1 MSDIKEEDKVFVY
14 TDGACSG
21 NPGPGGWGALL
32 IYKGHEKTL
41 SGYEEDTTNNRMELT
56 AAIKGLQAL
65 TRPCHVVLTTDSRY
79 VQQGIMNWLEGWI
92 RKNWKTANNKPV
104 SNQDLWRL
112 LMAERDRH
120 LSVDW
125 CWVKGHAGHRE
136 NEIVD
141 ELATNA
147 IKQAR
152 GQ

>member
-1 MSDIKEEDKVFVY
+1 MSDTDKDIVYVY

-41 SGYEEDTTNNRMELT
+41 SGYEPDTTNNRMELT

-65 TRPCHVVLTTDSRY
+65 TRPCHIVLTTDSRY
-79 VQQGIMNWLEGWI
+79 VQQGILNWIDGWI

-112 LMAERDRH
+112 LIAERDRDRK
-120 LSVDW
+120 SV
-125 CWVKGHAGHRE
+125 V
-136 NEIVD
+136 
-141 ELATNA
+141 
-147 IKQAR
+147 
-152 GQ
+152 